1 MVTKL
6 QIKHKK
12 SQDEYKVDLNE
23 IQMRG
28 NKSNKQKNVLCNIET
43 LDKARYRAM
52 KSFYDH
58 SSMLSGAEYKTIHG
72 DGSPSYQAK

>member
-28 NKSNKQKNVLCNIET
+28 NKSNKQKNVLYNIET

-58 SSMLSGAEYKTIHG
+58 SLMLSGAEYKTIHG
-72 DGSPSYQAK
+72 DGGSPSY